1 MAVWI
6 TGRKLIIGV
15 SGTFVV
21 SYVLPSLISS
31 TADDLLVSKAHQ
43 EQLEPLELRIQRTR
57 AFLHRLEP
65 RLEYDLVELRDVAG
79 PTGTEADV
87 QALVVSRES
96 AGGADASKSRETLQS
111 IANLSAVAKIR
122 AERNLPPLDVFVI
135 DVISSSADS
144 PIPITDD
151 GDEVDVAHSA
161 LVGETDQQRLKEGKM
176 SSSFIRKWLAEGG
189 GDGRQGQ

>member
-1 MAVWI
+1 VFLV
-6 TGRKLIIGV
+6 R
-15 SGTFVV
+15 
-21 SYVLPSLISS
+21 SS
-31 TADDLLVSKAHQ
+31 FSDGNGADLCTADDLLVSKAHQ
-43 EQLEPLELRIQRTR
+43 EQLEPLELRIQLTR

-96 AGGADASKSRETLQS
+96 ASGAEASKSPLYTLRS
-111 IANLSAVAKIR
+111 VVDPSAVAKIR
-122 AERNLPPLDVFVI
+122 ADRNLPPLDVFVI

-144 PIPITDD
+144 PIPITEEGEEL
-151 GDEVDVAHSA
+151 GDASHSS

-189 GDGRQGQ
+189 ESGRQGQ